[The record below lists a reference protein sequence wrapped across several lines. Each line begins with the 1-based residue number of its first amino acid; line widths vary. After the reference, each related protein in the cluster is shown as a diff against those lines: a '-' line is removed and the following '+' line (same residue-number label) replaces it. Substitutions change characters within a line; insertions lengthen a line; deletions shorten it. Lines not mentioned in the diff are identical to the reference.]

1 MIISNEAWSGLLE
14 TRATDPGAIATALGA
29 RTTRPLLAA
38 DGNTFI
44 IAIDHPARGMVG
56 VSGQP
61 FVMADRRD
69 VLERTMTAL
78 ADPGVDGVMATPD
91 ILDDL
96 ALLGALDGKV
106 AIGSINRGG
115 LLGSAWELDDQLT
128 GHTVPSIV
136 EQGLDGAKML
146 LRIDLDDE
154 RSRPTIEACARWITE
169 LAAVRK
175 LAMLEPLP
183 YTTDAGGHKVLD
195 TDDDTLVKCV
205 GIANA
210 LGASSA
216 YTWLKLPAT
225 AQVERVMAA
234 TSMPGLILGGTPG
247 PHALRPHLTSGVE
260 QWMSPTFVA
269 LLSAALCSIPPT
281 VTSLEPSQRLQRSS
295 TPINKDHNDP
305 QEDRRGR
312 DRLRLD
318 GPGPHALVPPHSDAV
333 PRA

>member
-1 MIISNEAWSGLLE
+1 MIITDETWGSLLA
-14 TRATDPGAIATALGA
+14 TRATDPGAIAAALAA
-29 RTTRPLLAA
+29 RTARPLLAD

-56 VSGQP
+56 LSGQP

-91 ILDDL
+91 IIDDL

-115 LLGSAWELDDQLT
+115 LMGSAWELDDQLT
-128 GHTVPSIV
+128 GHTVQSIV
-136 EQGLDGAKML
+136 GQGLDGGKML
-146 LRIDLDDE
+146 LRIDLADE

-169 LAAVRK
+169 LADAKK

-183 YTTDAGGHKVLD
+183 YTTNADGQKVLD
-195 TDDDTLVKCV
+195 TDDDALVKCV

-234 TSMPGLILGGTPG
+234 TSLPGLILGGTPG
-247 PHALRPHLTSGVE
+247 PDPETAFDEWRRAMVVPNVRGLVVGRSLLYPPDGDVAAAVATAAAIVHP
-260 QWMSPTFVA
+260 SPV
-269 LLSAALCSIPPT
+269 S
-281 VTSLEPSQRLQRSS
+281 SQQG
-295 TPINKDHNDP
+295 P
-305 QEDRRGR
+305 Q
-312 DRLRLD
+312 
-318 GPGPHALVPPHSDAV
+318 
-333 PRA
+333 

>member
-1 MIISNEAWSGLLE
+1 VILNDDSWSGLLE
-14 TRATDPGAIATALGA
+14 TRATDPGAIGTALAA
-29 RTTRPLLAA
+29 RTARPLLAD

-106 AIGSINRGG
+106 SIGSINRGG
-115 LLGSAWELDDQLT
+115 LMGSAWELDDQLT
-128 GHTVPSIV
+128 GHTVQSIV
-136 EQGLDGAKML
+136 EQGLDGGKML

-169 LAAVRK
+169 LAAAKK

-183 YTTDAGGHKVLD
+183 YTTNPDGQKVLD
-195 TDDDTLVKCV
+195 TDGDALLKCV
-205 GIANA
+205 GIANALGASSAYIGIANA

-234 TSMPGLILGGTPG
+234 TSLPGLILGGTPG
-247 PHALRPHLTSGVE
+247 PNPETAFDEWRRAMVVPNVRGLVVGRSLLYPPDGDVAAAVATAAAIVHPHQQG
-260 QWMSPTFVA
+260 
-269 LLSAALCSIPPT
+269 
-281 VTSLEPSQRLQRSS
+281 
-295 TPINKDHNDP
+295 P
-305 QEDRRGR
+305 Q
-312 DRLRLD
+312 
-318 GPGPHALVPPHSDAV
+318 
-333 PRA
+333 

>member
-1 MIISNEAWSGLLE
+1 MTIITDDRWLKLLE
-14 TRATDPGAIATALGA
+14 TRATDPEAIGRALTA
-29 RTTRPLLAA
+29 RTSRPLLAD

-61 FVMADRRD
+61 FVMANRRD

-91 ILDDL
+91 IIDDL

-115 LLGSAWELDDQLT
+115 LMGSAWELDDQLT
-128 GHTVPSIV
+128 AHTPEAVV
-136 EQGLDGAKML
+136 EQGLDGGKML
-146 LRIDLDDE
+146 LRIDLADK
-154 RSRPTIEACARWITE
+154 RSRYTIESCAEWITD
-169 LAAVRK
+169 LAAAK
-175 LAMLEPLP
+175 KMAMLEPLP
-183 YTTDAGGHKVLD
+183 YTTSPDGRAVLD
-195 TDDDTLVKCV
+195 TDDDALVKCV

-234 TSMPGLILGGTPG
+234 TSLPGLILGGTPG
-247 PHALRPHLTSGVE
+247 P
-260 QWMSPTFVA
+260 
-269 LLSAALCSIPPT
+269 
-281 VTSLEPSQRLQRSS
+281 
-295 TPINKDHNDP
+295 DP
-305 QEDRRGR
+305 ETAFDEWRR
-312 DRLRLD
+312 
-318 GPGPHALVPPHSDAV
+318 AMAV
-333 PRA
+333 PNVRGLVVGRSLLYPPDEDVAAAVATAAAIVHQS

>member
-1 MIISNEAWSGLLE
+1 VIITDEAWSGLLE
-14 TRATDPGAIATALGA
+14 TRATAPGAIATALAA
-29 RTTRPLLAA
+29 RTSRPLLAA

-56 VSGQP
+56 VTGQP

-106 AIGSINRGG
+106 AVGSINRSG

-128 GHTVPSIV
+128 GHTVQSIV
-136 EQGLDGAKML
+136 DQGLDGAKML
-146 LRIDLDDE
+146 LRIDLEDE

-169 LAAVRK
+169 LAAAQK

-183 YTTDAGGHKVLD
+183 YTTDTDGRKVLD
-195 TDDDTLVKCV
+195 PDEDALVKCV

-225 AQVERVMAA
+225 AQIERVMAA

-247 PHALRPHLTSGVE
+247 PNPETAFDEWRRAMDIPNVRGLVVGRSLLYPSNGDVVE
-260 QWMSPTFVA
+260 AVA
-269 LLSAALCSIPPT
+269 TAAAI
-281 VTSLEPSQRLQRSS
+281 VHHHQQG
-295 TPINKDHNDP
+295 P
-305 QEDRRGR
+305 Q
-312 DRLRLD
+312 
-318 GPGPHALVPPHSDAV
+318 
-333 PRA
+333 

>member
-1 MIISNEAWSGLLE
+1 MTLISDDRWLELLD
-14 TRATDPGAIATALGA
+14 TRATDPEAISRALAA
-29 RTTRPLLAA
+29 RTTRPLLGD

-96 ALLGALDGKV
+96 ALLGALDGNV

-115 LLGSAWELDDQLT
+115 LMGSAWELDDQMT
-128 GHTVPSIV
+128 AHTPDAIV
-136 EQGLDGAKML
+136 EQGLDGGKML
-146 LRIDLDDE
+146 LRIDLADK
-154 RSRPTIEACARWITE
+154 RSRYTIESCAEWITD
-169 LAAVRK
+169 LAAAK
-175 LAMLEPLP
+175 KMAMLEPLP
-183 YTTDAGGHKVLD
+183 YTTNSEGRAVLD
-195 TDDDTLVKCV
+195 TDDDALVKCV

-234 TSMPGLILGGTPG
+234 TSLPGLILGGTPG
-247 PHALRPHLTSGVE
+247 P
-260 QWMSPTFVA
+260 
-269 LLSAALCSIPPT
+269 
-281 VTSLEPSQRLQRSS
+281 
-295 TPINKDHNDP
+295 DP
-305 QEDRRGR
+305 ETAFDEWRQ
-312 DRLRLD
+312 
-318 GPGPHALVPPHSDAV
+318 AMAV
-333 PRA
+333 PNVRGLVVGRSLLYPPDGDVAAAVSTAARIVHPSLSVSDTVWDAPQKETP

>member
-1 MIISNEAWSGLLE
+1 VIITDEAWSSLLE
-14 TRATDPGAIATALGA
+14 TRATAPGAIATALAA
-29 RTTRPLLAA
+29 RTSRPLLAA

-56 VSGQP
+56 VTGQP

-106 AIGSINRGG
+106 AVGSINRSG

-128 GHTVPSIV
+128 GHTVQSIV
-136 EQGLDGAKML
+136 DQGLDGAKML
-146 LRIDLDDE
+146 LRIDLEDE

-169 LAAVRK
+169 LAAAQK

-183 YTTDAGGHKVLD
+183 YTTDTDGRKVLD
-195 TDDDTLVKCV
+195 PDEDALVKCV

-225 AQVERVMAA
+225 AQIERVMAA

-247 PHALRPHLTSGVE
+247 PNPETAFDEWRRAMDIPNVRGLVVGRSLLYPSNGDVTE
-260 QWMSPTFVA
+260 AVA
-269 LLSAALCSIPPT
+269 TAAAI
-281 VTSLEPSQRLQRSS
+281 VHHHQQG
-295 TPINKDHNDP
+295 P
-305 QEDRRGR
+305 Q
-312 DRLRLD
+312 
-318 GPGPHALVPPHSDAV
+318 
-333 PRA
+333 

>member
-1 MIISNEAWSGLLE
+1 MIVTDEAWLELLE
-14 TRATDPGAIATALGA
+14 TRATNPGAIGAALDSRTA
-29 RTTRPLLAA
+29 RSLLAA

-69 VLERTMTAL
+69 VLERTVTAL

-115 LLGSAWELDDQLT
+115 LMGSAWELDDQLT
-128 GHTVPSIV
+128 GHTVASIV
-136 EQGLDGAKML
+136 EQGLDGGKML

-169 LAAVRK
+169 LAAAKK

-183 YTTDAGGHKVLD
+183 YITHVDGRKVLD
-195 TDDDTLVKCV
+195 TDDEALIKCV
-205 GIANA
+205 GVANA

-225 AQVERVMAA
+225 EQVERVMAA
-234 TSMPGLILGGTPG
+234 TSLPGLILGGAPG
-247 PHALRPHLTSGVE
+247 PNPETAFDEWRRAMVVPNVRGLVVGRSLLYPPDGDVAAAVATAAAIVHPHQQPHQQG
-260 QWMSPTFVA
+260 
-269 LLSAALCSIPPT
+269 
-281 VTSLEPSQRLQRSS
+281 
-295 TPINKDHNDP
+295 P
-305 QEDRRGR
+305 Q
-312 DRLRLD
+312 
-318 GPGPHALVPPHSDAV
+318 
-333 PRA
+333 

>member
-1 MIISNEAWSGLLE
+1 MMPIVTDERWLDLLA
-14 TRATDPGAIATALGA
+14 TRATDPEAIARALEA
-29 RTTRPLLAA
+29 RSSRPLLAD

-44 IAIDHPARGMVG
+44 IAIDHPARGMLG

-69 VLERTMTAL
+69 LLERTMTAL

-115 LLGSAWELDDQLT
+115 LMGSAWELDDQLT
-128 GHTVPSIV
+128 AHTPEAIV
-136 EQGLDGAKML
+136 DQGLDGGKML
-146 LRIDLDDE
+146 LRIDLADK
-154 RSRPTIEACARWITE
+154 RSRYTIESCAEWITE
-169 LAAVRK
+169 LAAAK
-175 LAMLEPLP
+175 KMAMLEPLP
-183 YTTDAGGHKVLD
+183 YTTTADGRAVLD
-195 TDDDTLVKCV
+195 TDDDALVKCV

-234 TSMPGLILGGTPG
+234 TSLPGLILGGTPG
-247 PHALRPHLTSGVE
+247 P
-260 QWMSPTFVA
+260 
-269 LLSAALCSIPPT
+269 
-281 VTSLEPSQRLQRSS
+281 
-295 TPINKDHNDP
+295 DP
-305 QEDRRGR
+305 ETAFDEWRR
-312 DRLRLD
+312 
-318 GPGPHALVPPHSDAV
+318 AMAV
-333 PRA
+333 PNVRGLVVGRSLLYPPDEDVAAAVATAAAIVHQS

>member
-1 MIISNEAWSGLLE
+1 MIITNDTWNRLLE
-14 TRATDPGAIATALGA
+14 TRATNPGAISAALA
-29 RTTRPLLAA
+29 SRTTRSLLAD

-96 ALLGALDGKV
+96 ALLGALNGKV

-115 LLGSAWELDDQLT
+115 LMGSAWELNDQLT

-136 EQGLDGAKML
+136 EQGLDGGKML

-169 LAAVRK
+169 LAASKK

-183 YTTDAGGHKVLD
+183 YTTNADGQKMLD
-195 TDDDTLVKCV
+195 PDDDALIKCV

-225 AQVERVMAA
+225 SQVERVMAA
-234 TSMPGLILGGTPG
+234 TSLPGLILGGTPG
-247 PHALRPHLTSGVE
+247 PDPETAFDEWRRAMVVPNVRGLVVGRSLLYPPDGD
-260 QWMSPTFVA
+260 VA
-269 LLSAALCSIPPT
+269 AAVATAAVI
-281 VTSLEPSQRLQRSS
+281 V
-295 TPINKDHNDP
+295 HP
-305 QEDRRGR
+305 Q
-312 DRLRLD
+312 
-318 GPGPHALVPPHSDAV
+318 
-333 PRA
+333 

>member
-1 MIISNEAWSGLLE
+1 MIITNESWNSLLE
-14 TRATDPGAIATALGA
+14 TRATDPGAIGAALA
-29 RTTRPLLAA
+29 SRTPRSLLAD

-56 VSGQP
+56 LSGQP

-91 ILDDL
+91 IIDDL

-115 LLGSAWELDDQLT
+115 LMGSAWELDDQMT

-136 EQGLDGAKML
+136 EQGLDGGKML

-169 LAAVRK
+169 LAASKK

-183 YTTDAGGHKVLD
+183 YTTNVDGQKVLD
-195 TDDDTLVKCV
+195 TDGDALIKCV

-225 AQVERVMAA
+225 SQVERVMAA
-234 TSMPGLILGGTPG
+234 TSLPGLILGGTPG
-247 PHALRPHLTSGVE
+247 PDPETAFDEWRRAMVVPNVRGLVVGRSLLYPPDGD
-260 QWMSPTFVA
+260 VA
-269 LLSAALCSIPPT
+269 AAVATAAAI
-281 VTSLEPSQRLQRSS
+281 V
-295 TPINKDHNDP
+295 HP
-305 QEDRRGR
+305 Q
-312 DRLRLD
+312 
-318 GPGPHALVPPHSDAV
+318 
-333 PRA
+333 

>member
-1 MIISNEAWSGLLE
+1 MIITDEAWSSLLE
-14 TRATDPGAIATALGA
+14 TRATAPGAIATALAA
-29 RTTRPLLAA
+29 RTSRPLLAA

-56 VSGQP
+56 VTGQP

-106 AIGSINRGG
+106 AVGSINRSG

-128 GHTVPSIV
+128 GHTVQSIV
-136 EQGLDGAKML
+136 DQGLDGAKML
-146 LRIDLDDE
+146 LRIDLEDE

-169 LAAVRK
+169 LAAAQK

-183 YTTDAGGHKVLD
+183 YTTDTNGRKVLD
-195 TDDDTLVKCV
+195 PDEDALVKCV

-225 AQVERVMAA
+225 AQIERVMAA

-247 PHALRPHLTSGVE
+247 PNPETAFDEWRRAMDIPNVRGLVVGRSLLYPSNGDVVE
-260 QWMSPTFVA
+260 AVA
-269 LLSAALCSIPPT
+269 TAAAI
-281 VTSLEPSQRLQRSS
+281 VHHHQQG
-295 TPINKDHNDP
+295 P
-305 QEDRRGR
+305 Q
-312 DRLRLD
+312 
-318 GPGPHALVPPHSDAV
+318 
-333 PRA
+333 

>member
-1 MIISNEAWSGLLE
+1 MIITNESWNSLLE
-14 TRATDPGAIATALGA
+14 TRATDPGAIGAALAT
-29 RTTRPLLAA
+29 RTPRSLLAD

-56 VSGQP
+56 LSGQP

-91 ILDDL
+91 IIDDL

-115 LLGSAWELDDQLT
+115 LMGSAWELDDQMT

-136 EQGLDGAKML
+136 EQGLDGGKML

-169 LAAVRK
+169 LAASKK

-183 YTTDAGGHKVLD
+183 YTTNVDGQKVLD
-195 TDDDTLVKCV
+195 TDGDALIKCV

-225 AQVERVMAA
+225 SQVERVMAA
-234 TSMPGLILGGTPG
+234 TSLPGLILGGTPG
-247 PHALRPHLTSGVE
+247 PDPETAFDEWRRAMVVPNVRGLVVGRSLLYPPDGD
-260 QWMSPTFVA
+260 VA
-269 LLSAALCSIPPT
+269 AAVATAAAIVHPP
-281 VTSLEPSQRLQRSS
+281 
-295 TPINKDHNDP
+295 
-305 QEDRRGR
+305 
-312 DRLRLD
+312 
-318 GPGPHALVPPHSDAV
+318 
-333 PRA
+333 

>member
-1 MIISNEAWSGLLE
+1 MITNEKWNGLLE
-14 TRATDPGAIATALGA
+14 TRATNPDAISAALA
-29 RTTRPLLAA
+29 SRTTRSLLAD

-115 LLGSAWELDDQLT
+115 LMGSAWELDDQLT

-136 EQGLDGAKML
+136 EQGLDGGKML

-169 LAAVRK
+169 LAASKK

-183 YTTDAGGHKVLD
+183 YTTNADGQKVLD
-195 TDDDTLVKCV
+195 HDDDALIKCV

-225 AQVERVMAA
+225 SQVERVMAA
-234 TSMPGLILGGTPG
+234 TSLPGLILGGTPG
-247 PHALRPHLTSGVE
+247 PDPETAFDEWRRAMVVPNVRGLVVGRSLLYPPDGD
-260 QWMSPTFVA
+260 VA
-269 LLSAALCSIPPT
+269 AAVATAAVI
-281 VTSLEPSQRLQRSS
+281 V
-295 TPINKDHNDP
+295 HP
-305 QEDRRGR
+305 Q
-312 DRLRLD
+312 
-318 GPGPHALVPPHSDAV
+318 
-333 PRA
+333 